1 MDMMNEM
8 KEHFDV
14 DYAFIAHL
22 NGECLDWAG
31 MDNDALQGALQA
43 QGEAWHGLVRE
54 RCPHL
59 FAAAPVFIS
68 ALQLKQMQAVIAAV
82 EEVVGAPEPDSAHG
96 VFYGYD
102 FHLNEQGTH
111 LIEINTNAGG
121 GFLSALLVESQRES
135 LLYGAPV
142 ARENLEQEFI
152 DMFRNEWRL
161 ERGDAPLKTVAIVDE
176 QPESQYL
183 YPEFLLA
190 QRLLERDGITA
201 YIVDPSAL
209 QAHEDGLYCNGQRV
223 DLIYNRLTDFDLRQH
238 AHIRTAW
245 EKRQAVLT

>member
-43 QGEAWHGLVRE
+43 QGEPWHGLVKE

-82 EEVVGAPEPDSAHG
+82 KK
-96 VFYGYD
+96 
-102 FHLNEQGTH
+102 LNH
-111 LIEINTNAGG
+111 PSLANV
-121 GFLSALLVESQRES
+121 SPQRS
-135 LLYGAPV
+135 SPP
-142 ARENLEQEFI
+142 AR
-152 DMFRNEWRL
+152 
-161 ERGDAPLKTVAIVDE
+161 
-176 QPESQYL
+176 S
-183 YPEFLLA
+183 
-190 QRLLERDGITA
+190 
-201 YIVDPSAL
+201 
-209 QAHEDGLYCNGQRV
+209 
-223 DLIYNRLTDFDLRQH
+223 
-238 AHIRTAW
+238 
-245 EKRQAVLT
+245 